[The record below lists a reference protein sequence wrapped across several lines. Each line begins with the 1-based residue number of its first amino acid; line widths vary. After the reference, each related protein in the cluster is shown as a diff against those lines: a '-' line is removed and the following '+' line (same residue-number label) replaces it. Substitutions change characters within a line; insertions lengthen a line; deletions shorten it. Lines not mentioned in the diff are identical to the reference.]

1 MYKADAGILTNVIV
15 CVGAYAYSAFSY
27 IANDGNVDVTRIA
40 AQVVCGIG
48 FSGAVLI
55 LRDSTNIRGISTAAT
70 IWATA
75 AIGVLCTVSNII
87 FSIIAAVAIVFLH
100 LVLHPLSSYIDKRKS
115 YNKEENEAEC
125 VDKDTD
131 IISAD
136 WKTDN

>member
-87 FSIIAAVAIVFLH
+87 FSIIAAVAIVF
-100 LVLHPLSSYIDKRKS
+100 Y
-115 YNKEENEAEC
+115 
-125 VDKDTD
+125 T
-131 IISAD
+131 
-136 WKTDN
+136 